1 MVISDFNIIC
11 LAQKGA
17 ELFNSKMIKSTANNL
32 NVKKVLTYIGWN
44 IFQGFKGIWY
54 EIYSKNRESKDYQYD
69 QEFFDLDYKSTIYS
83 DKLIA
88 LKNKRN
94 RVICVK
100 EYERHIE
107 YYRFLFGK
115 IAHSS
120 DLCYD

>member
-54 EIYSKNRESKDYQYD
+54 EIYPKNRESKDYQYD
-69 QEFFDLDYKSTIYS
+69 QEFFDLDY
-83 DKLIA
+83 A
-88 LKNKRN
+88 LFLPLPLLLPKKQRKK
-94 RVICVK
+94 K
-100 EYERHIE
+100 ENFI
-107 YYRFLFGK
+107 FLV
-115 IAHSS
+115 
-120 DLCYD
+120 